1 MPPEPVHFQA
11 FRNPSEKWQRELS
24 DVKLA
29 PGLLYTGAEHWKPPM
44 SNVVSLQAARE
55 IREAETEDHAYR
67 AQILGMDKLE
77 LLEEMVR
84 FQEERSLLG
93 RLTLPMMIRGRHL
106 FKALE
111 ETAET
116 QELKI
121 LTRSDRRHLDYELQ
135 DYRERQKQQ
144 G

>member
-1 MPPEPVHFQA
+1 
-11 FRNPSEKWQRELS
+11 
-24 DVKLA
+24 
-29 PGLLYTGAEHWKPPM
+29 M
-44 SNVVSLQAARE
+44 SNIVSLQAARE
-55 IREAETEDHAYR
+55 VREAEHEDVAYHAL
-67 AQILGMDKLE
+67 ILSMDKLE

-84 FQEERSLLG
+84 FQEERSRTG
-93 RLTLPMMIRGRHL
+93 KLTLAMMIKGRHL

-121 LTRSDRRHLDYELQ
+121 LTRSYRRHLDFEIDGYKHQRPSE
-135 DYRERQKQQ
+135 

>member
-1 MPPEPVHFQA
+1 
-11 FRNPSEKWQRELS
+11 
-24 DVKLA
+24 
-29 PGLLYTGAEHWKPPM
+29 M
-44 SNVVSLQAARE
+44 SNVVSIKVARE
-55 IREAETEDHAYR
+55 IKDAESEDHAYH
-67 AQILGMDKLE
+67 AMILSMDKLE

-84 FQEERSLLG
+84 FQEERSALG
-93 RLTLPMMIRGRHL
+93 SLTLAMMIKGRHL

-121 LTRSDRRHLDYELQ
+121 LTRSYRRHLEFELQ
-135 DYRERQKQQ
+135 DYRARQSQ

>member
-1 MPPEPVHFQA
+1 
-11 FRNPSEKWQRELS
+11 
-24 DVKLA
+24 
-29 PGLLYTGAEHWKPPM
+29 M

-55 IREAETEDHAYR
+55 IKDAETEDHAYH
-67 AQILGMDKLE
+67 AEILSMDKLE

-84 FQEERSLLG
+84 FQEERSRMG
-93 RLTLPMMIRGRHL
+93 KLTLPMMIKGRHL

-121 LTRSDRRHLDYELQ
+121 LTGSYGRPLDYEP
-135 DYRERQKQQ
+135 RTSPR
-144 G
+144 GSN

>member
-1 MPPEPVHFQA
+1 
-11 FRNPSEKWQRELS
+11 
-24 DVKLA
+24 
-29 PGLLYTGAEHWKPPM
+29 M
-44 SNVVSLQAARE
+44 SNVVSLKAARD
-55 IREAETEDHAYR
+55 IKDAESEDHAYR
-67 AQILGMDKLE
+67 AMILSMDKLE

-84 FQEERSLLG
+84 FQEERSAMG
-93 RLTLPMMIRGRHL
+93 SLTLAMMIKGRHL

-121 LTRSDRRHLDYELQ
+121 LTRSYRRHLDFELQ
-135 DYRERQKQQ
+135 DYRAKQNQ